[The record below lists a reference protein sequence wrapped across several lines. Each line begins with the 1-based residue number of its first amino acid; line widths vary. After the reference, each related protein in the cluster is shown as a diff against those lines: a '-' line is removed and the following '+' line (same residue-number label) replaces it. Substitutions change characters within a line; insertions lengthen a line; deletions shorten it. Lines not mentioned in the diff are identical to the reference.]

1 MENNFDLRKF
11 LTENKLTSNS
21 RHENIYESDENQLGA
36 ELAKAM
42 EAEFGKDGEVE
53 DGEVQDGENV
63 NEVFTTV
70 GILSWAL
77 ASNTVLD
84 ILGKYAAKGF
94 RKAGLDKAA
103 DKAEAVHKWAHNNEV
118 NIVKAI
124 GGFLKPFVKDEKKRQ
139 LVAKGLFIAMLAG
152 LGVKAGVGALNA
164 LRGANVA
171 TATISAVKAALKGR
185 DIAVVAGEI
194 AGAVAASS

>member
-1 MENNFDLRKF
+1 MITLSELI
-11 LTENKLTSNS
+11 L
-21 RHENIYESDENQLGA
+21 ESDETQLGS
-36 ELAKAM
+36 ELAKAI
-42 EAEFGKDGEVE
+42 EAEFGEEGD
-53 DGEVQDGENV
+53 V
-63 NEVFTTV
+63 NEVITTV

-94 RKAGLDKAA
+94 KKLGLDKTA
-103 DKAEAVHKWAHNNEV
+103 DKADAVHKWAHNNEV

-124 GGFLKPFVKDEKKRQ
+124 SGFMKPFIKDEKKRQ

-152 LGVKAGVGALNA
+152 LGVKAGIGALNA

-185 DIAVVAGEI
+185 DIAVVGAEI
-194 AGAVAASS
+194 AGAVVVST

>member
-1 MENNFDLRKF
+1 MITLSELI
-11 LTENKLTSNS
+11 L
-21 RHENIYESDENQLGA
+21 ESDETQLGS
-36 ELAKAM
+36 ELAKAI
-42 EAEFGKDGEVE
+42 EAEFGEEGD
-53 DGEVQDGENV
+53 V
-63 NEVFTTV
+63 NEVITTV

-94 RKAGLDKAA
+94 KKLGLDKTA
-103 DKAEAVHKWAHNNEV
+103 DKADAVHKWAHNNEV

-124 GGFLKPFVKDEKKRQ
+124 SGFMKPFIKDEKKRQ

-152 LGVKAGVGALNA
+152 LGVKAGIGALNA

-185 DIAVVAGEI
+185 DIAVVGAEI
-194 AGAVAASS
+194 AGAVAAAS

>member
-1 MENNFDLRKF
+1 MITLSELI
-11 LTENKLTSNS
+11 L
-21 RHENIYESDENQLGA
+21 ESDETQLGS
-36 ELAKAM
+36 ELAKAI
-42 EAEFGKDGEVE
+42 EAEFGEEGD
-53 DGEVQDGENV
+53 V
-63 NEVFTTV
+63 NEVITTV

-94 RKAGLDKAA
+94 KKLGLEKAA
-103 DKAEAVHKWAHNNEV
+103 NKADAVHKWAHHNEV
-118 NIVKAI
+118 NIVRAI
-124 GGFLKPFVKDEKKRQ
+124 SGFMKPFIKDEKKRQ

-152 LGVKAGVGALNA
+152 LGVKAGIGALNA

-185 DIAVVAGEI
+185 DIAVVGAEI
-194 AGAVAASS
+194 AGAVVAST

>member
-1 MENNFDLRKF
+1 M
-11 LTENKLTSNS
+11 KLS
-21 RHENIYESDENQLGA
+21 ELILESDATQLGA
-36 ELAKAM
+36 ELAKAI
-42 EAEFGKDGEVE
+42 EAEFGKEGD
-53 DGEVQDGENV
+53 V
-63 NEVFTTV
+63 NEVITTV

-94 RKAGLDKAA
+94 KKLGVDKAA
-103 DKAEAVHKWAHNNEV
+103 DKADAVHKWAHNNEV

-124 GGFLKPFVKDEKKRQ
+124 SGFMKPFIKDEKKRQ

-152 LGVKAGVGALNA
+152 LGVKAGIGALNA

-185 DIAVVAGEI
+185 DIAVVGAEI
-194 AGAVAASS
+194 ASAVVASA

>member
-1 MENNFDLRKF
+1 MITLSELI
-11 LTENKLTSNS
+11 L
-21 RHENIYESDENQLGA
+21 ESDETQLGS
-36 ELAKAM
+36 ELAKAI
-42 EAEFGKDGEVE
+42 EAEFGEEGD
-53 DGEVQDGENV
+53 V
-63 NEVFTTV
+63 NEVITTV

-84 ILGKYAAKGF
+84 ILGKYTAKGF
-94 RKAGLDKAA
+94 KKLGLDKTA
-103 DKAEAVHKWAHNNEV
+103 DKADAVHKWAHNNEV

-124 GGFLKPFVKDEKKRQ
+124 SGFMKPFIKDEKKRQ

-152 LGVKAGVGALNA
+152 LGVKAGIGALNA

-185 DIAVVAGEI
+185 DIAVVGAEI
-194 AGAVAASS
+194 AGAVVAST